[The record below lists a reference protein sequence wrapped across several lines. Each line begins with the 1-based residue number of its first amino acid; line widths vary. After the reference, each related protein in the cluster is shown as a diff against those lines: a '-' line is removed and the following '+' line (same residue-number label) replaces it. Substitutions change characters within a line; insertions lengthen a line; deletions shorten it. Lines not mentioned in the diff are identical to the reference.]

1 MKLLRECTLDSFHR
15 RLVSDNYG
23 SQTSRDFTRP
33 AALTGNEQLPGS
45 VRCAA
50 SGFTHNLPF
59 TRALSN
65 HRASSSTQYYT
76 SYPHKQFRSP
86 MVVSGHSNKEESGFT
101 HACSVEPITHRPN
114 ENHVGGFPATATW
127 RPTGYSVTKQD
138 FRRNNPLVGNETI
151 PCITARRTEACGY
164 IKGNQCVANAQP
176 VEAQQVSWLCHYS
189 HIHCLL

>member
-1 MKLLRECTLDSFHR
+1 M
-15 RLVSDNYG
+15 SDNYG

-33 AALTGNEQLPGS
+33 ALLTGNEQLPGS
-45 VRCAA
+45 LQGAA

-65 HRASSSTQYYT
+65 HRASNITQYNT

-86 MVVSGHSNKEESGFT
+86 LVGSGHSNKEESGFT
-101 HACSVEPITHRPN
+101 HACNVEPITHRPN
-114 ENHVGGFPATATW
+114 ENHTGDFPTSATM
-127 RPTGYSVTKQD
+127 RPTGYSITKQD
-138 FRRNNPLVGNETI
+138 YRRNNLLVGNEAL

-176 VEAQQVSWLCHYS
+176 VEIQEVLSLFIA
-189 HIHCLL
+189 